1 MKTKLSTLSFLFI
14 GLVALTLIGSL
25 SSIAPFG
32 ASAQRA
38 NRVGGGETPVVKPL
52 DRNDPR
58 AQLGPEWRN
67 LQPMPFPT
75 DAVAGAADDNPLA
88 AAEAS
93 FDTEK
98 GEEELANSLPANS
111 GLGETQE
118 DPVFPT
124 NLGPNTEID
133 SRDDQ
138 INKRIDDARRAG
150 LDPYSVIGAD
160 NRILISPTTSYPWRA
175 MTKLRMTFPNG
186 AQGGCSGALIAARYV
201 LTAGHCVHS
210 NTNGGW
216 ATSIEVI
223 PGLDGTYK
231 PYGSAWATYM
241 RSYIGWTQNRDS
253 NYDFALVTLN
263 TSIGAST
270 GWFGYAAYS
279 TVNGLTGN
287 LGGYPGD
294 LSGGT
299 RLYYHYG
306 TINSSTTNRV
316 YYTIDTFNG
325 QSGSGVYRID
335 NGNRY
340 VFAVHTSG
348 YTTYNGGTRITTGR
362 FYDLQAWIAS
372 GY

>member
-1 MKTKLSTLSFLFI
+1 MKTKLSALSSLLI
-14 GLVALTLIGSL
+14 GLAALTLTGSL
-25 SSIAPFG
+25 FYVAPFG

-38 NRVGGGETPVVKPL
+38 NRVGGGQTPVVKPL
-52 DRNDPR
+52 DRDDPR
-58 AQLGPEWRN
+58 AQLGPEWRD

-75 DAVAGAADDNPLA
+75 DAVPGAADNNPLG
-88 AAEAS
+88 AAEAG
-93 FDTEK
+93 FDIQK
-98 GEEELANSLPANS
+98 GQEELADSLPNNS
-111 GLGETQE
+111 GFGETQE
-118 DPVFPT
+118 GPVFPT
-124 NLGPNTEID
+124 NIGPNAEID
-133 SRDDQ
+133 SLDDQ
-138 INKRIDDARRAG
+138 INRRINAPRRSG
-150 LDPYSVIGAD
+150 LNPQSVIGAD

-186 AQGGCSGALIAARYV
+186 SQAGCSGALIAAKYV

-210 NTNGGW
+210 ASKGGW
-216 ATSIEVI
+216 ATSVEVI

-231 PYGSAWATYM
+231 PYGSAWATYL
-241 RSYIGWTQNRDS
+241 RSYIGWTQNQDS

-263 TSIGAST
+263 TPIGNST

-306 TINSSTTNRV
+306 AISSSTTNRV

-340 VFAVHTSG
+340 IFAVHTSG

>member
-1 MKTKLSTLSFLFI
+1 MKMKLSALSFLII
-14 GLVALTLIGSL
+14 GLVALTLTASL
-25 SSIAPFG
+25 FYIAPFG

-38 NRVGGGETPVVKPL
+38 NRVAGGETPTVKPF

-58 AQLGPEWRN
+58 AQVGPEWRN
-67 LQPMPFPT
+67 LQPIPFPN
-75 DAVAGAADDNPLA
+75 DAAPGAANNDPMGG
-88 AAEAS
+88 AEAA

-98 GEEELANSLPANS
+98 GQEELANSLPDHS
-111 GLGETQE
+111 GPGETRE
-118 DPVFPT
+118 ESVFPT
-124 NLGPNTEID
+124 NIGPNTEID

-138 INKRIDDARRAG
+138 INRRIDNARRKG
-150 LDPYSVIGAD
+150 LDPTSVIGAD

-186 AQGGCSGALIAARYV
+186 AQGGCSGAMVSAKYV

-210 NTNGGW
+210 SGNGGW
-216 ATSIEVI
+216 ATSVEVI
-223 PGLDGTYK
+223 PGLDGWYA
-231 PYGSAWATYM
+231 PYGSAWATRLRTYV
-241 RSYIGWTQNRDS
+241 GWTVYRDS
-253 NYDFALVTLN
+253 NYDFALITLDRN
-263 TSIGAST
+263 IGYST

-279 TVNGLTGN
+279 TVDGLTGN

-299 RLYYHYG
+299 RLYYHWG
-306 TINSSTTNRV
+306 TILSSTADRV

-340 VFAVHTSG
+340 IFAVHTSG
-348 YTTYNGGTRITTGR
+348 YGTYNGGTRITVGR
-362 FYDLQAWIAS
+362 FWDLVAWIGS
-372 GY
+372 GV